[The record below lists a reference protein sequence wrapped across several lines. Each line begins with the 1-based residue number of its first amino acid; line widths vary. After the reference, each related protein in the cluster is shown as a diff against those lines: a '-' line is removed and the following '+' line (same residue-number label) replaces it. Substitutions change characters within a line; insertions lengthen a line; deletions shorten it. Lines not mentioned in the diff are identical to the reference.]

1 MRTVLVSTSA
11 ELAAASKALEGAPRI
26 FLDTEFLSG
35 PGIRRLALAQVSRGG
50 GEVFLV
56 DTMKLAALEPL
67 AAAIGRPGIEWVAHA
82 GRQDVE
88 LLLEALRLPA
98 APALFDTQTAWGLLG
113 PEYPVS
119 LAYLLF
125 KILGLRAMKSEQA
138 VDWTRRPL
146 SPEQIDYAADDVAHL
161 PDLHAALEE
170 RLAAKGRGAIA
181 RAASADAAGGAE
193 PPRTLS
199 LADYRN
205 AWQLDGPGLAVLRH
219 LIDAHNALPGP
230 DRELSLPPQAF
241 LAVAKLIPETA
252 EEFSRIRGIPF
263 AWVKRHGQAAA
274 NAIVRVSAR
283 AARERFEPLDPPP
296 YATWPE
302 ILAEGRTR
310 DWAARAAAAV
320 GAAPELLFPGRLQR
334 DMAAKAAAGA
344 HPIEALSGWRR
355 ELLGADP
362 VPWA

>member
-1 MRTVLVSTSA
+1 MRAVLVSTSA

-35 PGIRRLALAQVSRGG
+35 PGIRRLALVQVSRGG
-50 GEVFLV
+50 EEVYLV
-56 DTMKLAALEPL
+56 DTMRLTALEPL
-67 AAAIGRPGIEWVAHA
+67 SAAIGRPGIEWVAHA

-88 LLLEALRLPA
+88 LLLEALRLPT
-98 APALFDTQTAWGLLG
+98 APPLFDTQAAWGLLE

-125 KILGLRAMKSEQA
+125 KILALRAMKSEQA

-146 SPEQIDYAADDVAHL
+146 SPEQIEYAAEDVAHL
-161 PDLHAALEE
+161 PELYETLER
-170 RLAAKGRGAIA
+170 RLDGKGRSAIA
-181 RAASADAAGGAE
+181 RAASADASGGE
-193 PPRTLS
+193 PARALS

-219 LIDAHNALPGP
+219 LIETHNALPEG
-230 DRELSLPPQAF
+230 DRETSLPPQAF

-263 AWVKRHGQAAA
+263 GWVKRHGQAVA
-274 NAIVRVSAR
+274 NTLVRVSAQ
-283 AARERFEPLDPPP
+283 AARERFEPMDPPP

-334 DMAAKAAAGA
+334 DMAARAAAGG
-344 HPIEALSGWRR
+344 HPLEALSGWRR

-362 VPWA
+362 APWA